1 MTDNDFSLSVFF
13 YCIKVIF
20 LFNKIFLYLCKFEN
34 ITYFNIKKMDTED
47 NQKKNKE
54 YISFIGKNIRN
65 MSFIIGAGFSKNV
78 SKAYLSW
85 WELLQDMVHEMF
97 HHEILYNNFS
107 TDDLIKKYG
116 YLGIASE
123 YIRRKGYHEAID
135 QYIEERTPVLK
146 QNSNKTYDIVLNGKV
161 VEKNVDVS
169 LHKTLLG
176 LNVKSIYTFNYDN
189 ALDVYKDLVHTS
201 DDIKNE
207 ITNTELSDINEVIK
221 THDKLFDG
229 FCEVVNASERDMCS
243 TNTVEHVDTDVED
256 FKHKYNTFCEEN
268 VKYNLKSL
276 KSFDNTSIQDV
287 FDGNKNKLKNLKKQ
301 NEEKIKNWYDNIGD
315 SYHLVVNSTDIS
327 INSIDK
333 KIYKLHGSIRELDSN
348 YKFKGEYGFDYDNH
362 TQYIISQEDY
372 DSYSVKHEAFVN
384 LMRISLLK
392 EPFCII
398 GFSCDDPNFMLWI
411 NWVKDIQDRLGNRS
425 EIDNNKYY
433 INVAGDELP
442 SDKKMLLNNHYIK
455 IVDLFKEYPDAKTE
469 KDRLNAFFDSI
480 KLIKSSP
487 DDFDVLWDKTK
498 IPFVIGTNKKDAIE
512 KDLETINFAWKVI
525 INNPLSY
532 IADNHKYSRT
542 AFLDNICGIINRTSW
557 MDDDLYKLFYIALD
571 RENVPCT
578 AFVDENG
585 EFYNSIKD
593 EELKLHFKQMM
604 MLYDIMAHGESKILG
619 DNNDDGGHLERLRLV
634 YNFEFKKLENNI
646 KDWRPCYTFQ
656 KVIKVITSSDINK
669 DDVIKL
675 EQEAYSNMQEELFS
689 KELLCILENKNIY
702 KNSDVKFFI
711 DKISS
716 RKEQL
721 YDEYP
726 KLISINKL
734 LPSILSD
741 ITPKDNISPL
751 GIINRSITFESY
763 DKREFAAIKVLTI
776 MAKSGLRPDIVK
788 IKPEDWYKVVEC
800 AYRYYPYACL
810 YYSCF
815 YSEKNVIKRIAQL
828 FAYSNN
834 KDVKNAVEKLLPKM
848 LNVCLYDESNKIANT
863 LYVFATEFVKLVDVS
878 LWYKEYKDLFKKN
891 NWLNKKDNKV
901 HPDQYV
907 FTIEGLR
914 HIHDIK
920 FKNKII
926 RDVLMK
932 GDNITDWDNRLI
944 INSYHDINELLPEE
958 KSFLYHIMN
967 MKYKKD
973 NAFVILNLSSFV
985 ERKRIVKWFN
995 NIDDKDFN
1003 DPFLV
1008 EALAFHVKKSQILRS
1023 KLYNVILENQNKIW
1037 DTGIVVE
1044 GEHIKHTED
1053 ANSFD
1058 FDNIEY
1064 NCKLDK
1070 ETSKKVYCLMENS
1083 LDKIECAIK
1092 DNLKDSIFYNW
1103 SSMLVSM
1110 LCFLYRHEK
1119 DLKGEPKYE
1128 YDINR
1133 CRKMYEE
1140 ASALKSPLCKL
1151 SSNKDYIVYEGCNEL
1166 FKLVMAC
1173 GPEKYDAEIHLL
1185 FDHLLLRDTRNIVR
1199 IFYIIEKIAKINS
1212 SYIKKYSKLLSAVV
1226 DVYSKEVE
1234 EEQWNVPACKNAV
1247 IERIGTITEILSE
1260 IEKKK

>member
-1 MTDNDFSLSVFF
+1 MN
-13 YCIKVIF
+13 
-20 LFNKIFLYLCKFEN
+20 
-34 ITYFNIKKMDTED
+34 TEV
-47 NQKKNKE
+47 NQNKE
-54 YISFIGKNIRN
+54 SISFIGKNIRN

-97 HHEILYNNFS
+97 HHEISFDNFS

-146 QNSNKTYDIVLNGKV
+146 QNSDKTYDIVLNGKV
-161 VEKNVDVS
+161 VEKDVDVS
-169 LHKTLLG
+169 LHKTLLE
-176 LNVKSIYTFNYDN
+176 LNVKNIYTFNYDN
-189 ALDVYKDLVHTS
+189 ALDVYKNMVLTS
-201 DDIKNE
+201 DDIKKENSQIKE
-207 ITNTELSDINEVIK
+207 DILHLEDVNKEHKVLCDEFKRVNDESDGEKCLSNIVANVNIAGIK
-221 THDKLFDG
+221 EKYNN
-229 FCEVVNASERDMCS
+229 FCETNSELELEKFDSLNSLDVNKRIEK
-243 TNTVEHVDTDVED
+243 NT
-256 FKHKYNTFCEEN
+256 
-268 VKYNLKSL
+268 
-276 KSFDNTSIQDV
+276 
-287 FDGNKNKLKNLKKQ
+287 KKISDLIDQ
-301 NEEKIKNWYDNIGD
+301 KKGIIRKCNNNDY
-315 SYHLVVNSTDIS
+315 YHLVVKCTDIS
-327 INSIDK
+327 INSTDK
-333 KIYKLHGSIRELDSN
+333 KIYKLHGTIRELDSKN
-348 YKFKGEYGFDYDNH
+348 KFKGEYGFDYDNH

-392 EPFCII
+392 DPFCII

-411 NWVKDIQDRLGNRS
+411 NWVKDIQDKLENS
-425 EIDNNKYY
+425 DEKEYNKYY
-433 INVAGDELP
+433 INVADKELP

-455 IVDLFKEYPDAKTE
+455 IIDLYKEYPYAQTE
-469 KDRLNAFFDSI
+469 KDRLKAFFDSI
-480 KLIKSSP
+480 RQFISP
-487 DDFDVLWDKTK
+487 SAAADILFEKTR
-498 IPFVIGTNKKDAIE
+498 IASYTGNFNKDCIV
-512 KDLETINFAWKVI
+512 DTINSVWKEI
-525 INNPLSY
+525 INNSLSFL
-532 IADNHKYSRT
+532 AENKNYSRT
-542 AFLDNICGIINRTSW
+542 SYLDDFYRIRKASW
-557 MDDDLYKLFYIALD
+557 LDDDLYKLFYIALD

-578 AFVDENG
+578 AFVYENDK
-585 EFYNSIKD
+585 FYNSIKD
-593 EELKLHFKQMM
+593 EELKLHFKQMI
-604 MLYDIMAHGESKILG
+604 MLYDIMAHGESKIFG
-619 DNNDDGGHLERLRLV
+619 DNNDGGHLERLRLA
-634 YNFEFKKLENNI
+634 YNFEFEKLENNI

-675 EQEAYSNMQEELFS
+675 EKEAYSNMQEELFS

-702 KNSDVKFFI
+702 KNPDIKIFM

-734 LPSILSD
+734 LSSILSD
-741 ITPKDNISPL
+741 ITPKENISPL
-751 GIINRSITFESY
+751 GIINRSITFESH
-763 DKREFAAIKVLTI
+763 DKREFAAIKVLSI
-776 MAKSGLRPDIVK
+776 MAKSGLRPDIVE
-788 IKPEDWYKVVEC
+788 IKPEDWYKVVGC
-800 AYRYYPYACL
+800 VYRYYPYACL

-815 YSEKNVIKRIAQL
+815 YSDENVIKRIAQL

-834 KDVKNAVEKLLPKM
+834 KDVKNSVEKLLPKM
-848 LNVCLYDESNKIANT
+848 LNVCLYDENNKITNT

-891 NWLNKKDNKV
+891 DWLNKKDNKV
-901 HPDQYV
+901 HPYQYV
-907 FTIEGLR
+907 FAIEGLR
-914 HIHDIK
+914 HIHDFK
-920 FKNKII
+920 FKYKII
-926 RDVLMK
+926 RDVLLK
-932 GDNITDWDNRLI
+932 EDNITDWDNRLI
-944 INSYHDINELLPEE
+944 INSYHDIKELLPEE

-967 MKYKKD
+967 MEYKKD

-985 ERKRIVKWFN
+985 ERKRIAKWFN
-995 NIDDKDFN
+995 NIDDKEFN

-1023 KLYNVILENQNKIW
+1023 KLYNVILENENKIW

-1044 GEHIKHTED
+1044 GEHIEHTED

-1058 FDNIEY
+1058 FDNIEC
-1064 NCKLDK
+1064 NCMLDK
-1070 ETSKKVYCLMENS
+1070 ETSKKVYCLMEDS

-1119 DLKGEPKYE
+1119 DLKGEPKYD

-1140 ASALKSPLCKL
+1140 ASAFKSPFCKL
-1151 SSNKDYIVYEGCNEL
+1151 GSNKDYIVYEGCNEL

-1199 IFYIIEKIAKINS
+1199 IFYIIEKIAKKNS

-1226 DVYSKEVE
+1226 DVYSKEFE
-1234 EEQWNVPACKNAV
+1234 EEQWDVPACKNAV
-1247 IERIGTITEILSE
+1247 IERIGAITEIMSE
-1260 IEKKK
+1260 IGKKK